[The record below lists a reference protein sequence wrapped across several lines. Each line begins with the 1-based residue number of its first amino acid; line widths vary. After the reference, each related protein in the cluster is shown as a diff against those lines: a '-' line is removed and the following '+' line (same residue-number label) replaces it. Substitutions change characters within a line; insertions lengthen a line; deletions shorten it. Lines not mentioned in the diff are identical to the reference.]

1 MGFWG
6 TLGKIGKAAVG
17 FVPGVGPAL
26 SAGIGLAGD
35 IAGGVIGSRA
45 ANNAANQQIAASKE
59 AQNTINDLAGQSRTT
74 LSDVLGRQ
82 RGDAGGVLDRQRSLM
97 DPYAAQGPAAL
108 SALQG
113 NAFDEWQGGD
123 FKAPDVT
130 QDPGYQFRLAEGQKA
145 LERGQ
150 SAQGILGG
158 GAALKGLTRY
168 AQDYAS
174 NEYGKAYDRAK
185 SEYDTRYN
193 QFQDRSTQ
201 RWNRLSDL
209 LGVGMGA
216 ARNIA
221 GYEGDYGRNVIGAE
235 GDYGQGVTG
244 VNNVASGRLSDLI
257 TGAGNS
263 RSAGTLGAADAWGKA
278 IPGIATGIRD
288 IVKRR
293 PDPAKQP
300 IGGTFMQQLRA
311 RQRQLQPA
319 Y

>member
-6 TLGKIGKAAVG
+6 SLGKIAGNFATGGGLGLVGDVVGGVMGAGAAKKAA
-17 FVPGVGPAL
+17 AKQL
-26 SAGIGLAGD
+26 E
-35 IAGGVIGSRA
+35 A
-45 ANNAANQQIAASKE
+45 ANGAIGK
-59 AQNTINDLAGQSRTT
+59 INEYGQQSRDT
-74 LSDVLGRQ
+74 LSQARDYQ
-82 RGDAGGVLDRQRSLM
+82 RADASGVLDRQRSLM

-145 LERGQ
+145 LERMQ
-150 SAQGILGG
+150 SARGILGG